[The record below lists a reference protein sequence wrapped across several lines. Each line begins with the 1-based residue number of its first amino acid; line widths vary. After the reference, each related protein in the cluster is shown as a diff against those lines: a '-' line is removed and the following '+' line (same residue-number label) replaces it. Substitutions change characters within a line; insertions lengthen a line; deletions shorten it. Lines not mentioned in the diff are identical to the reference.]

1 VPAFPR
7 LEASPAASTYMDL
20 AMTMFPSLASAAG
33 LRTPPVPALALLAAL
48 IAPAGARAAV
58 LSEDPGD
65 QTYLTIA
72 INEALETRKID
83 VEIPLRNPDTGSQ
96 GTLVIERTYY
106 RDPTTP
112 CRDYRRAMERA
123 GTPQSEVRG
132 TGCRIGKALWS
143 LDEVMVTPS
152 QLGSSSSGKRNGPV
166 ALSPPAPAPAA
177 KPQAGNR
184 SAAGG
189 GSRAPASP
197 PPAAEAPPP
206 APAVPAYTLPS
217 RADL

>member
-1 VPAFPR
+1 
-7 LEASPAASTYMDL
+7 
-20 AMTMFPSLASAAG
+20 MTMFPSIASAAG
-33 LRTPPVPALALLAAL
+33 RRARPWPALVLLAVL
-48 IAPAGARAAV
+48 IAPASARTAV

-72 INEALETRKID
+72 INEALETRKTD
-83 VEIPLRNPDTGSQ
+83 VEISLRNPDTGTQ

-123 GTPQSEVRG
+123 GAPLSEVRG

-143 LDEVMVTPS
+143 LDEAMVTPS
-152 QLGSSSSGKRNGPV
+152 QRGASSSGKRNGPV
-166 ALSPPAPAPAA
+166 TLSPPDSPAA
-177 KPQAGNR
+177 KPQGGNR
-184 SAAGG
+184 TAAAG

-197 PPAAEAPPP
+197 PPAADPPPP
-206 APAVPAYTLPS
+206 APPAVPAYTLPS

>member
-1 VPAFPR
+1 
-7 LEASPAASTYMDL
+7 
-20 AMTMFPSLASAAG
+20 MTMLPSL
-33 LRTPPVPALALLAAL
+33 PPALRRRQPLPVLAAL
-48 IAPAGARAAV
+48 LLALAPAARAAV

-72 INEALETRKID
+72 INEALETRKTD

-112 CRDYRRAMERA
+112 CRDYRRVIERA
-123 GTPQSEVRG
+123 GAALSEVRG

-143 LDEVMVTPS
+143 LDETMVTPS
-152 QLGSSSSGKRNGPV
+152 ARGAAATGKRNGPV
-166 ALSPPAPAPAA
+166 TLSPPAAAPAPAA
-177 KPQAGNR
+177 KPSSPGARNASGSAG
-184 SAAGG
+184 AAP
-189 GSRAPASP
+189 RTPASP

-206 APAVPAYTLPS
+206 PPPVPAYTLPS
-217 RADL
+217 RAAL

>member
-1 VPAFPR
+1 
-7 LEASPAASTYMDL
+7 
-20 AMTMFPSLASAAG
+20 MTMFASF
-33 LRTPPVPALALLAAL
+33 VPAPARRSHPLLALVLLVGLA
-48 IAPAGARAAV
+48 APAGAGGAI

-72 INEALETRKID
+72 INEALETRKTD

-112 CRDYRRAMERA
+112 CRDYRRAVERA
-123 GTPQSEVRG
+123 GAPLAEVRG

-143 LDEVMVTPS
+143 LDEAMVTPS
-152 QLGSSSSGKRNGPV
+152 PRGSSTSGRRNGPV
-166 ALSPPAPAPAA
+166 APPPSGAAPAA
-177 KPQAGNR
+177 KPSGTGHAAARAGA
-184 SAAGG
+184 S
-189 GSRAPASP
+189 APASP
-197 PPAAEAPPP
+197 PAAADTPPP
-206 APAVPAYTLPS
+206 PVPSVPTYTLPS